1 MTKALAAAA
10 AVLAAFPLFLIL
22 LVTASTGT
30 PAQAAP
36 AATGLTGTPTAL
48 AMSGIP
54 ADYLAWYM
62 AAAKTC
68 PGLPWSVLAG
78 IGEVESDH
86 GRSTLPG
93 IRSGSNSAGA
103 EGPMQFEPATFGQ
116 FAVNADPGQPLSPY
130 DPADAI
136 YTAAAMLCAS
146 GARGGSPAGLQN
158 AVFAYNHAQWY
169 VSEVMAWAAKY
180 ATQGGSHV
188 VATAIAFAGPSSASR
203 TSGAR
208 PGRTP
213 TTAPAWSTPPTPP
226 PASTSPAPP
235 TSGSKTAPSSR
246 CPRSSPATCCSARAA
261 TAPRPTPATSSCTS
275 ATARS
280 SRQNKPAN
288 PSRPT
293 RSTWRASSW
302 PPAPQTW
309 QASHDQHRP
318 VPTQPRRN
326 PDARRALTCAEPAAR
341 PAAAAQALRDAAS
354 AVAAAWEQPMD
365 PDAYSR
371 AVSQLY
377 SVLRDLG
384 IAIRGLARYQVIPV
398 PPGPADRGFAQHAT
412 TSAAWLLGAW
422 HSLDGVVAAE
432 GLGPLPDPPAPG
444 TCYARRHATRSP
456 PGGSHQ
462 APQPTATASPGSSS
476 PRSSTSPRQPSAWRA
491 TRPGTAP
498 STCTR
503 SAPAWPRHGSR
514 WPAPSRSRP
523 ARPSG
528 TAARPPPATPEAGN
542 ERRPDHQRAARRTRL
557 PATER
562 GVADGVRGEGRG
574 SSLDSAR
581 PARRR
586 P

>member
-36 AATGLTGTPTAL
+36 AATGLTGTPTGL
-48 AMSGIP
+48 AISGIP

-93 IRSGSNSAGA
+93 IRSGANSAGA
-103 EGPMQFEPATFGQ
+103 EGPMQFEPATFSQ

-188 VATAIAFAGPSSASR
+188 VSHRDHVRRAATRQAVPVGRGRAGRLRLLRPGLRRLRRRRHPHRPHHLPVAARRPRRPAVPDPARRPAVQRGQRRHRGRPRPRRHVPRQRPGHPGKTNRR
-203 TSGAR
+203 TR
-208 PGRTP
+208 PGRPGRPGERRRGHPPRRPGKPAMTSTDPSQLSPGGTP
-213 TTAPAWSTPPTPP
+213 MPAEP
-226 PASTSPAPP
+226 SPA
-235 TSGSKTAPSSR
+235 
-246 CPRSSPATCCSARAA
+246 
-261 TAPRPTPATSSCTS
+261 
-275 ATARS
+275 
-280 SRQNKPAN
+280 
-288 PSRPT
+288 
-293 RSTWRASSW
+293 
-302 PPAPQTW
+302 
-309 QASHDQHRP
+309 H
-318 VPTQPRRN
+318 
-326 PDARRALTCAEPAAR
+326 EPAAR
-341 PAAAAQALRDAAS
+341 PDAAAQALRDAAS

-432 GLGPLPDPPAPG
+432 GLGPLPSPARPG
-444 TCYARRHATRSP
+444 DVLCQAARDTI
-456 PGGSHQ
+456 
-462 APQPTATASPGSSS
+462 T
-476 PRSSTSPRQPSAWRA
+476 AWRQ
-491 TRPGTAP
+491 
-498 STCTR
+498 
-503 SAPAWPRHGSR
+503 
-514 WPAPSRSRP
+514 
-523 ARPSG
+523 PSG
-528 TAARPPPATPEAGN
+528 TAADRDSIAGQLITAIVYLSEATLGLAGYAPRHRTIDLYAVGAGLAEARVALASAIQIPAGQAIRHRG
-542 ERRPDHQRAARRTRL
+542 QAATGY
-557 PATER
+557 P
-562 GVADGVRGEGRG
+562 GGRE
-574 SSLDSAR
+574 
-581 PARRR
+581 
-586 P
+586 